1 MQRRWNLLI
10 NKIHHGDCLE
20 VMKDIPDGS
29 VNLVVTDPPYGINFN
44 SNYRKHSELKSVG
57 GILNDGTEN
66 ISFLRSVAN
75 EIFRVLRNDSH
86 LYWFTRWDKVDE
98 QKPMLSDLG
107 FDVKNNIIWVKNNW
121 SMGDLKGSYASQY
134 ECILFCNKGAHNLN
148 GVNGRSRHSDI
159 INFDRVPSNNLL
171 HSHEKPI
178 ALIDFLIKKSS
189 QKGDTVLD
197 PFLGSGTTAVAAY
210 NADRSYIGIELDNDY
225 YEIANK
231 RINETMAQTNIFDFI

>member
-1 MQRRWNLLI
+1 
-10 NKIHHGDCLE
+10 
-20 VMKDIPDGS
+20 GS

-148 GVNGRSRHSDI
+148 RVNG
-159 INFDRVPSNNLL
+159 
-171 HSHEKPI
+171 
-178 ALIDFLIKKSS
+178 
-189 QKGDTVLD
+189 
-197 PFLGSGTTAVAAY
+197 
-210 NADRSYIGIELDNDY
+210 
-225 YEIANK
+225 
-231 RINETMAQTNIFDFI
+231 